1 MQFSVEAFDPPIR
14 PRHRIEAADSNLKCN
29 NQAGRLHGWDKDTT
43 HEIKDAATGGM
54 AGGRTWIGVTP
65 DGTVGINENGRW
77 SPQGHYEDL
86 KP

>member
-1 MQFSVEAFDPPIR
+1 M
-14 PRHRIEAADSNLKCN
+14 ADSNLKCN

-77 SPQGHYEDL
+77 SPPGHYEDL